1 MTSQPDN
8 GRNRS
13 ASAGQPTGLSGSAPQ
28 ALPLT
33 PGEDRRW
40 ATMAHF
46 VSLAGFLP
54 SLIIHLVYR
63 DRGPFTAQES
73 REAFNF
79 TLPLSVLIV
88 VSFVLGFIPM
98 IGWAFSLLAVLLWLL
113 MTILG
118 MIAGVQVNK
127 GRPYLYKFNLRM
139 F

>member
-1 MTSQPDN
+1 MTTQPDDA
-8 GRNRS
+8 RQS
-13 ASAGQPTGLSGSAPQ
+13 PAPAGQPTGLSGSAPQ

-46 VSLAGFLP
+46 VCLAGFLP

-79 TLPLSVLIV
+79 TLPISVLIV
-88 VSFVLGFIPM
+88 VAFVLGFIPV
-98 IGWAFSLLAVLLWLL
+98 IGWAFSLLAVLLWLF
-113 MTILG
+113 MTLSG
-118 MIAGVQVNK
+118 MVAGVQVNK

>member
-1 MTSQPDN
+1 MTSQPDH
-8 GRNRS
+8 GRRP
-13 ASAGQPTGLSGSAPQ
+13 ASSGSSTGLSGSAPQ

-79 TLPLSVLIV
+79 TLPLSALILI
-88 VSFVLGFIPM
+88 SFVLGFIPA
-98 IGWAFSLLAVLLWLL
+98 IGWAFSLLAVLLWLV
-113 MTILG
+113 MTIFG
-118 MIAGVQVNK
+118 MVAGVQVNK

>member
-1 MTSQPDN
+1 MSTQPDPHHQAQQ
-8 GRNRS
+8 RRP
-13 ASAGQPTGLSGSAPQ
+13 ASLSGSAQQ

-40 ATMAHF
+40 ATISHF
-46 VSLAGFLP
+46 FSLAGFIP

-79 TLPLSVLIV
+79 TLPLTIV
-88 VSFVLGFIPM
+88 IIVFFGLAFIPG
-98 IGWAFSLLAVLLWLL
+98 IGWIFSLLAVLLWLF
-113 MTILG
+113 MTVSGVIG
-118 MIAGVQVNK
+118 GVQVNK
-127 GRPYLYKFNLRM
+127 GRPYLYRLNLRL